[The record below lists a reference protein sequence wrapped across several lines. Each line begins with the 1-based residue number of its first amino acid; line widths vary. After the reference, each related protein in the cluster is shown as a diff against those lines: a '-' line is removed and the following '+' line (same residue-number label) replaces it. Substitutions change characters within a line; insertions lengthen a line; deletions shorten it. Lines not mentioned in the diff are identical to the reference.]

1 MDILPIA
8 AILTQDGVTS
18 GAIYTLLALA
28 LVLVFVVTRV
38 IFFPQGEFITYGAL
52 SLVMLQLGKIPPTVW
67 ALLGLGVLATV
78 AELAAALR
86 RGHHRRIPKIVGWNL
101 GVPTLVTVLVC
112 WAAPRHLPL
121 VAQAILV
128 LAVVTPMGP
137 LLYRVIYQ
145 PMAEKSVLVLMIV
158 SVGVHFVMLGL
169 GLLFF
174 GPEGAHTPPF
184 WDTRLEFG
192 NLSIS
197 GQSVV
202 VVVTTLVLIAMLW
215 LFFEHSFYG
224 KALRATAVN
233 RLGARLLAISTD
245 FAGKLSFALAAFI
258 GSLCGLLIAPITTIY
273 YDSGFLIGLKS
284 FVAAVIGGLASYPLT
299 ALGALFIGLL
309 ESFSSFGASSY
320 KESIVFLLVIPV
332 LLWLSLSGGGQV
344 EEE

>member
-1 MDILPIA
+1 
-8 AILTQDGVTS
+8 
-18 GAIYTLLALA
+18 
-28 LVLVFVVTRV
+28 
-38 IFFPQGEFITYGAL
+38 
-52 SLVMLQLGKIPPTVW
+52 
-67 ALLGLGVLATV
+67 
-78 AELAAALR
+78 LAAS
-86 RGHHRRIPKIVGWNL
+86 
-101 GVPTLVTVLVC
+101 
-112 WAAPRHLPL
+112 RHFPL
-121 VAQAILV
+121 VVQAILV

-137 LLYRVIYQ
+137 LLYRVVYQ

-174 GPEGAHTPPF
+174 GPEGSHTPPF
-184 WDTRLEFG
+184 WDARLELG
-192 NLSIS
+192 SLTVS

-202 VVVTTLVLIAMLW
+202 VVVTTLVLIAGLW
-215 LFFEHSFYG
+215 LFFDRTFYG

-233 RLGARLLAISTD
+233 RLGARLIAISTS

-258 GSLCGLLIAPITTIY
+258 GALCGLLIAPITTIY

-284 FVAAVIGGLASYPLT
+284 FVAAVIGGLSSYPLT

-309 ESFSSFGASSY
+309 ESFSSFWASAY

-332 LLWLSLSGGGQV
+332 LLWLSLSSGGQV